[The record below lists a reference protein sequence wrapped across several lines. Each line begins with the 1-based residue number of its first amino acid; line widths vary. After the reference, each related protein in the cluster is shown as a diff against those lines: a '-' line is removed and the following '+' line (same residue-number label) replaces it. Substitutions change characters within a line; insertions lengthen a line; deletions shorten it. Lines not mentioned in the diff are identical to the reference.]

1 MGRRSRLSVD
11 EAAERIAVIL
21 LRDADPEG
29 RVCSKFEP
37 PKRHPAMRPIRII
50 GVTSPE
56 EWEALR
62 AAALRSETPE
72 TASMPSQYAAPPA
85 SVPKPNPRHKRMRC
99 RHCGRLRENQGRGL
113 CGPCYRAVLRAEK
126 RGDNPCRS
134 K

>member
-21 LRDADPEG
+21 LRDVGPNG
-29 RVCSKFEP
+29 RMSAAAEQT
-37 PKRHPAMRPIRII
+37 KRHPAMRPIRII

-56 EWEALR
+56 EWEAR
-62 AAALRSETPE
+62 RQAMRRDRPDALASGTLETVSASPSE
-72 TASMPSQYAAPPA
+72 
-85 SVPKPNPRHKRMRC
+85 PKPKPRHKRMRC
-99 RHCGRLRENQGRGL
+99 RNCGRLRENQGRGL